1 MEFQELELDEL
12 ILKAIEKQGFKKPT
26 KIQEEVIPNAL
37 SGFDVLGE
45 APTGTGKTAAF
56 VIPCLQHLLDFPSKK
71 IGLAR
76 VLILT
81 PTRELAIQV
90 TEHARAFC
98 SELPNIKI
106 GTIIGGVEHQ
116 EQLSVISEKTDIV
129 VATPGRLLE
138 YLKKKSFD
146 IKAVEILV
154 LDEADRMLDM
164 GFVDDVIAIS
174 KQCSRREQTLLFS
187 ATLEGKILTKFANEI
202 LNNPVEIH
210 IDSPRS
216 EKKKIKQYKYYAD
229 DLEHKILLL
238 EHLLKDPKIDKP
250 IVFIKTR
257 ERLMELSVRLQ
268 KDGFRHVFLKGEM
281 EQSKRQEAIKKYAN
295 NEVKILLSTDVAAR
309 GIDINDITY
318 VINFDLPRS
327 AEVYVHR
334 IGRTARAGKKG
345 TAINLIEAHDV
356 PMLERIEHYTSE
368 TSDLRVIDS
377 LRPNNKVADFSKK
390 KKKDKDED
398 KNKADKKKSV
408 KVREKTKKE
417 KGKPDFFAKKIAKLD
432 NDSVSMSD
440 KFQFFMENFG
450 KSNHRIELLKLVV
463 GKDMLLTNKDANDFD
478 SDKHLGFVKTK
489 LQKDK
494 SSGVTEADSIISSIN
509 YIKDKILSKRK
520 SSSKEEKDAE
530 IKEQQN
536 KLLESKSSKKKH
548 ANLTS
553 AKKHDL
559 FVNQNKKDA
568 KKRSKSS
575 SKTKKNEFF
584 NRSDAKKKTK

>member
-1 MEFQELELDEL
+1 MEFQELELNEL

-71 IGLAR
+71 LGLAR

-106 GTIIGGVEHQ
+106 GTIIGGVDHE

-138 YLKKKSFD
+138 YLNKKAFD

-202 LNNPVEIH
+202 LDNPVEIH

-238 EHLLKDPKIDKP
+238 EHLLKDPKIEKP

-257 ERLMELSVRLQ
+257 ERLMDLSVRLQ
-268 KDGFRHVFLKGEM
+268 KDGFKHVFLKGEM
-281 EQSKRQEAIKKYAN
+281 EQSKRQEAIKKYSN
-295 NEVKILLSTDVAAR
+295 NEIKILLSTDVAAR
-309 GIDINDITY
+309 GIDINDITH

-345 TAINLIEAHDV
+345 IAINLIEAHDV

-390 KKKDKDED
+390 KKKDKDEG
-398 KNKADKKKSV
+398 KNKIEKKKSV

-432 NDSVSMSD
+432 NDSVSQSD
-440 KFQFFMENFG
+440 KLEFFIENFG
-450 KSNHRIELLKLVV
+450 KSNHRFELLNLVV
-463 GKDMLLTNKDANDFD
+463 GKEILLTNKDANDFD
-478 SDKHLGFVKTK
+478 SDKHLGFIKSK
-489 LQKDK
+489 LKKDK
-494 SSGVTEADSIISSIN
+494 SAGVSEDDSITSSIN
-509 YIKDKILSKRK
+509 YIKDKIVSKRK
-520 SSSKEEKDAE
+520 SSIKEKEIE
-530 IKEQQN
+530 IKESQN
-536 KLLESKSSKKKH
+536 KILESKPSKKKQ
-548 ANLTS
+548 AKLTS

-559 FVNQNKKDA
+559 FVNQNKKDD

-575 SKTKKNEFF
+575 SKDKKNELF
-584 NRSDAKKKTK
+584 NRSNAKKKSK

>member
-1 MEFQELELDEL
+1 M
-12 ILKAIEKQGFKKPT
+12 
-26 KIQEEVIPNAL
+26 
-37 SGFDVLGE
+37 
-45 APTGTGKTAAF
+45 
-56 VIPCLQHLLDFPSKK
+56 SKDLFRK
-71 IGLAR
+71 R
-76 VLILT
+76 
-81 PTRELAIQV
+81 Q
-90 TEHARAFC
+90 
-98 SELPNIKI
+98 IK
-106 GTIIGGVEHQ
+106 
-116 EQLSVISEKTDIV
+116 
-129 VATPGRLLE
+129 
-138 YLKKKSFD
+138 
-146 IKAVEILV
+146 
-154 LDEADRMLDM
+154 
-164 GFVDDVIAIS
+164 
-174 KQCSRREQTLLFS
+174 
-187 ATLEGKILTKFANEI
+187 
-202 LNNPVEIH
+202 
-210 IDSPRS
+210 
-216 EKKKIKQYKYYAD
+216 
-229 DLEHKILLL
+229 LLL
-238 EHLLKDPKIDKP
+238 
-250 IVFIKTR
+250 T
-257 ERLMELSVRLQ
+257 
-268 KDGFRHVFLKGEM
+268 
-281 EQSKRQEAIKKYAN
+281 
-295 NEVKILLSTDVAAR
+295 TDLAAR
-309 GIDINDITY
+309 GIDIPKLPA

-432 NDSVSMSD
+432 NDSVSMAD

-450 KSNHRIELLKLVV
+450 KSSHRIELLKLVV

-478 SDKHLGFVKTK
+478 SDKHLGFIKTK

-494 SSGVTEADSIISSIN
+494 SSGVTEADSITSSIN

-568 KKRSKSS
+568 KKRSNSS
-575 SKTKKNEFF
+575 PKTKKNEFF

>member
-26 KIQEEVIPNAL
+26 KIQKEEIPNAL

-309 GIDINDITY
+309 GIDVSDLTHIINYNLPDETAVYIHRSGRTGRADKTGVCLSLIHSREKHKIKAIEKQLGQTIERAMVPSAKQVCEKQLFNHIDRLEKVDIMRDDIADYLPIVFRKLGWLTPEELITRVVALNFNRFLDYYKDAKDLNFDDSKPEKKDKKSKSEKKDYDDSGLQRLFFSKGKKDKIKPNNIIGKINDVTGTKNI
-318 VINFDLPRS
+318 
-327 AEVYVHR
+327 R
-334 IGRTARAGKKG
+334 IGR
-345 TAINLIEAHDV
+345 IDMMENFSFVDV
-356 PMLERIEHYTSE
+356 DQDQAQFIVDCFADDRKNTEGIRVEIT
-368 TSDLRVIDS
+368 TSD
-377 LRPNNKVADFSKK
+377 PKPKK
-390 KKKDKDED
+390 KKEKKQFDDDRPER
-398 KNKADKKKSV
+398 KN
-408 KVREKTKKE
+408 R
-417 KGKPDFFAKKIAKLD
+417 
-432 NDSVSMSD
+432 D
-440 KFQFFMENFG
+440 KFG
-450 KSNHRIELLKLVV
+450 DRSYKS
-463 GKDMLLTNKDANDFD
+463 
-478 SDKHLGFVKTK
+478 
-489 LQKDK
+489 
-494 SSGVTEADSIISSIN
+494 
-509 YIKDKILSKRK
+509 
-520 SSSKEEKDAE
+520 
-530 IKEQQN
+530 
-536 KLLESKSSKKKH
+536 
-548 ANLTS
+548 
-553 AKKHDL
+553 
-559 FVNQNKKDA
+559 
-568 KKRSKSS
+568 
-575 SKTKKNEFF
+575 
-584 NRSDAKKKTK
+584 

>member
-1 MEFQELELDEL
+1 MEFQELELNEL

-71 IGLAR
+71 LGLAR

-106 GTIIGGVEHQ
+106 GTIIGGVDHE

-138 YLKKKSFD
+138 YLNKKAFD

-202 LNNPVEIH
+202 LDNPVEIH

-238 EHLLKDPKIDKP
+238 EHLLKDPKIEKP

-257 ERLMELSVRLQ
+257 ERLMDLSVRLQ
-268 KDGFRHVFLKGEM
+268 KDGFKHVFLKGEM
-281 EQSKRQEAIKKYAN
+281 EQSKRQEAIKKYSN
-295 NEVKILLSTDVAAR
+295 NEIKILLSTDVAAR
-309 GIDINDITY
+309 GIDINDITH

-345 TAINLIEAHDV
+345 IAINLIEAHDV

-390 KKKDKDED
+390 KKKDKDEG
-398 KNKADKKKSV
+398 KNKIEKKKSV

-432 NDSVSMSD
+432 NDSVSQSD
-440 KFQFFMENFG
+440 KLEFFIENFG
-450 KSNHRIELLKLVV
+450 KSNHRFELLNLVV
-463 GKDMLLTNKDANDFD
+463 GKEIQLTNKDANDFD
-478 SDKHLGFVKTK
+478 SDKHLGFIKSK
-489 LQKDK
+489 LKKDK
-494 SSGVTEADSIISSIN
+494 SAGVSEDDSITSSIN
-509 YIKDKILSKRK
+509 YIKDKIVSKRK
-520 SSSKEEKDAE
+520 SSIKDKETE
-530 IKEQQN
+530 IIESQN
-536 KLLESKSSKKKH
+536 IILESKSSKKKQ
-548 ANLTS
+548 AKLTF

-559 FVNQNKKDA
+559 FVSQNKKDD

-575 SKTKKNEFF
+575 SKDKKNELF
-584 NRSDAKKKTK
+584 NRSNAKKKSK